1 MKEKILAMLREDE
14 RGYVSG
20 EEISERLGISRTAV
34 WKHISELR
42 RRGYVIEASTRKGY
56 RILSSPD
63 ILYPWEVRPLLKT
76 KIFGKK
82 LAHFMVVDSTNTEA
96 KELAEKGARE
106 GTVVI
111 SEEQKKGRGRLGRG
125 WHSPKGGIW
134 ISLILR
140 PRIQPHR
147 AMGTTLL
154 SAAAVCEAVMKVTG
168 LRVSIKWPNDLL
180 IEGRKVC
187 GILTEMK
194 AETDLVQYIIQGVG
208 LNANLD
214 EKDLGVISETATSLK
229 IMLGRSVDRKMLLAE
244 ILYSMESMY
253 DAYLRGDFDEVME
266 KWKKWNCT
274 LGRHLTLKQGDRE
287 YYGLAVDVTPEGGL
301 ILEDPSGE
309 RRTFYSGEVTVKKQ

>member
-1 MKEKILAMLREDE
+1 LKEKILALLREDD
-14 RGYVSG
+14 RDYVSG
-20 EEISERLGISRTAV
+20 EEISKRLGISRTAV
-34 WKHISELR
+34 WKHINELR
-42 RRGYVIEASTRKGY
+42 RRGYDIEASTKRGY

-63 ILYPWEVRPLLKT
+63 VLYPWEIRPFLRT

-82 LAHFMVVDSTNTEA
+82 LVHFMELDSTNTEA

-106 GTVVI
+106 GTVVVA
-111 SEEQKKGRGRLGRG
+111 EEQLKGRGRLGRN

-134 ISLILR
+134 LSIILK
-140 PRIQPHR
+140 PKIQPHR

-154 SAAAVCEAVMKVTG
+154 CAAAVCEAVMKVTS

-208 LNANLD
+208 LNANVD
-214 EKDLGVISETATSLK
+214 EEDLREVSETATSLK
-229 IMLGRSVDRKMLLAE
+229 IMLGRPVDRKILLAE
-244 ILYSMESMY
+244 ILYSMETMY
-253 DAYLRGDFDEVME
+253 DAYLRGDFGEVLK

-301 ILEDPSGE
+301 ILEDSSGK
-309 RRTFYSGEVTVKKQ
+309 RRTFYSGEVTVKKK